1 MNRITWILI
10 ALAFF
15 SGSYSIA
22 AWQRTSDQ
30 PILSPGPAGTIDASG
45 LTDPDIIRVGA
56 HQRMY
61 HTTHSPESGM
71 MIAVAESAD
80 GTTWDRLGA
89 VFGHGGPGAFDSLA
103 VKDPCVLED
112 AGGFRMWYAGYDG
125 INWRIGQAFSPD
137 GFVWM
142 RITGSDPSGAAF
154 SLHPTP
160 DRFDHRN
167 AEAPHV
173 IRIGDSY
180 RMVYEG
186 YNDPSRT
193 FIGTAVSTD
202 GNTWLKLDG
211 PGSAASILD
220 PGPHGFDDNGVGSPH
235 LMFDEHRNLYR
246 LFYDAVHY
254 CVTRPINGIGYATS
268 ENGLDWTR
276 HGPILGRAY
285 ALTFDA
291 FDLFDPSIL
300 VIDDRYVL
308 YYTGSNDRTL
318 AIGQAEASATEIRFE
333 PASLDFGDVLFPLSA
348 DRAVRVINPGAEAV
362 TIESVTLS
370 ADRFSHDGLPGMPFR
385 LEPNEQLEFT
395 VRFEP
400 QRVEGFTASLSLR
413 LAEST
418 EPVLLPV
425 RGSGSRVAIR
435 TDRAEYDTGDE
446 LSAELS
452 MLSPDVTTDL
462 SIYILLEAF
471 GSFYS
476 YPAWSMGVHPL
487 RFSSDPGLVVDGY
500 AFVALEILP
509 EIPDSTYTFWA
520 GLVDESTG
528 LADLSHASFST
539 HIRDRI
545 TSAPFLDQWLL
556 DHPTATVL
564 DVRTSGEFC
573 RDHIPGS
580 INISHERFEAGVP
593 SELSPEAAYLVV
605 CTNGIRSRFALDVM
619 LDAGYRYLWY
629 LKDGLSLYPGPYEPC
644 R

>member
-1 MNRITWILI
+1 MSRFPWILMVI
-10 ALAFF
+10 L
-15 SGSYSIA
+15 SLCGSLSTA

-30 PILSPGPAGTIDASG
+30 PILSPGPDGSIDASG

-61 HTTHSPESGM
+61 YTAHSPESGM
-71 MIAVAESAD
+71 MIAVAESVD

-89 VFGHGGPGAFDSLA
+89 VFGHGDSGAFDSLA
-103 VKDPCVLED
+103 VKDPCVIED

-125 INWRIGQAFSPD
+125 TNWRIGQAFSPD

-142 RITGSDPSGAAF
+142 RIAGPDPSGAAF

-173 IRIGDSY
+173 IRTGDSY

-186 YNDPSRT
+186 YNDPLRT

-202 GNTWLKLDG
+202 GNTWLKIDG
-211 PGSAASILD
+211 PASAASILD

-235 LMFDEHRNLYR
+235 LIFDEHRGIYR

-318 AIGQAEASATEIRFE
+318 AIGIAEAPATEIRFE
-333 PASLDFGDVLFPLSA
+333 SGILDFGDVLFPLSA
-348 DRAVRVINPGAEAV
+348 DKTVRIINPGAEAV
-362 TIESVTLS
+362 TIESVTVS
-370 ADRFSHDGLPGMPFR
+370 SDRFSHDGLPGTPFR

-395 VRFEP
+395 VQFAP
-400 QRVEGFTASLSLR
+400 LQVEAFSASLELR
-413 LAEST
+413 FAESMV
-418 EPVLLPV
+418 PVVLPV
-425 RGSGSRVAIR
+425 SGSGSRVAIR
-435 TDRAEYDTGDE
+435 TDQADYYTGNM

-452 MLSPDVTTDL
+452 ILSPDVPADL
-462 SIYILLEAF
+462 SIYVLLEAF

-476 YPAWSMGVHPL
+476 YPEWSMGFHPI

-500 AFVALEILP
+500 EFVTLEILP
-509 EIPDSTYTFWA
+509 DIPDSTYTFWA
-520 GLVDESTG
+520 GLVEESTG

-545 TSAPFLDQWLL
+545 TSGPFLDQWLL

-564 DVRTSGEFC
+564 DVRTSLEFC

-580 INISHERFEAGVP
+580 INLSHEQFETGVP
-593 SELSPEAAYLVV
+593 SSLSPDTEYLVV
-605 CTNGIRSRFALDVM
+605 CTNGIRSRFAIDVM